1 MLGRRQFTHILILAP
16 LAGLL
21 AGPARAADMKDLE
34 RQLAQ
39 LERNSGGRLGVAVL
53 DTGSGKRFG
62 HRANERFPMC
72 STFKA
77 LLAAAVLA
85 RVDAGKEDLAR
96 HIVYGREA
104 LVDYSPVAEKH
115 VGEPGLS
122 VAELCKAAV
131 TLSDNGAANLL
142 LESLGGPAG
151 LTTWLRTT
159 GDTLT
164 RLDRNEPALNEGT
177 PGDPRDTTTPTAML
191 ETLQRLLLGNVLEP
205 ASREQLRAWL
215 LANQT
220 GNARIRAGVPK
231 DWKVGD
237 KTGTG
242 PKATGTSNDIA
253 ILYPPGRAPVLV
265 TAYLT
270 RSTAMPQQ
278 QDKVLAEVGRLAAMF
293 AAAP

>member
-1 MLGRRQFTHILILAP
+1 MFGRRRFNQLLMLAP

-21 AGPARAADMKDLE
+21 AGPARAADLQALE

-39 LERNSGGRLGVAVL
+39 LERESGGRLGVAVL

-62 HRANERFPMC
+62 HRADERFPMC

-96 HIVYGREA
+96 RIVYGREA
-104 LVDYSPVAEKH
+104 LVEYSPVSEKH

-151 LTTWLRTT
+151 LTHWLRST
-159 GDTLT
+159 GDTVT
-164 RLDRNEPALNEGT
+164 RLDRNEPALNEGKI
-177 PGDPRDTTTPTAML
+177 GDPRDTTTPTAML
-191 ETLQRLLLGNVLEP
+191 ETLQRLLLRDVLKP
-205 ASREQLRAWL
+205 ASRDQLRDWL

-220 GNARIRAGVPK
+220 GDARIRAGVPK

-242 PKATGTSNDIA
+242 PKVTGTSNDVA
-253 ILYPPGRAPVLV
+253 ILYPPGRAPLLV

-270 RSTAMPQQ
+270 RSTVSAEQR
-278 QDKVLAEVGRLAAMF
+278 DKVLAEVGRLAAMF
-293 AAAP
+293 AASP

>member
-1 MLGRRQFTHILILAP
+1 MLGRRQFTHILMLAP

-21 AGPARAADMKDLE
+21 AGPARAADRKALE
-34 RQLAQ
+34 AQLAK
-39 LERNSGGRLGVAVL
+39 LELDSGGRLGVAVL
-53 DTGSGKRFG
+53 DTGTGQGFG
-62 HRANERFPMC
+62 HRTDERFPMC

-96 HIVYGREA
+96 HIVYGPEA
-104 LVDYSPVAEKH
+104 LVDYSPVSEKH

-151 LTTWLRTT
+151 LTAWLRTT
-159 GDTLT
+159 GDTVT

-191 ETLQRLLLGNVLEP
+191 ETLQHLLLGNVLK
-205 ASREQLRAWL
+205 ASSRDQLKAWL

-220 GNARIRAGVPK
+220 GDARLRAGVPK

-253 ILYPPGRAPVLV
+253 ILYPPGRAPILV
-265 TAYLT
+265 TAYLA
-270 RSTAMPQQ
+270 RSTASPEQR
-278 QDKVLAEVGRLAAMF
+278 DKVLAEVGRLAAMF

>member
-1 MLGRRQFTHILILAP
+1 MLGRRQFTHILMLAP

-21 AGPARAADMKDLE
+21 AGPARAADRKALEAQLAKLE
-34 RQLAQ
+34 RG
-39 LERNSGGRLGVAVL
+39 SGGRLGVAVL

-62 HRANERFPMC
+62 HRADERFPMC

-96 HIVYGREA
+96 RIIYGREA

-151 LTTWLRTT
+151 LTAWLRTT
-159 GDTLT
+159 GDTVT
-164 RLDRNEPALNEGT
+164 RLDRNEPDLNEGT

-191 ETLQRLLLGNVLEP
+191 ETLQHLLLGNVLK
-205 ASREQLRAWL
+205 ASSRDQLKAWL

-220 GNARIRAGVPK
+220 GDARLRAGVPM

-253 ILYPPGRAPVLV
+253 ILYPPGRAPLLV

-270 RSTAMPQQ
+270 RATVSPEQR
-278 QDKVLAEVGRLAAMF
+278 DKVLAEVGRLAAMF

>member
-1 MLGRRQFTHILILAP
+1 MFGRRRFNQLLMLAP
-16 LAGLL
+16 LAGLF
-21 AGPARAADMKDLE
+21 AGTARAADRQALE
-34 RQLAQ
+34 RQLAR
-39 LERNSGGRLGVAVL
+39 LEHESGGRLGVAVL

-62 HRANERFPMC
+62 HRADEHFPMC

-85 RVDAGKEDLAR
+85 RVDAGQESLAR
-96 HIVYGREA
+96 HIVYGHEA
-104 LVDYSPVAEKH
+104 LVEYSPLAEKH

-142 LESLGGPAG
+142 LESLGGPAA
-151 LTTWLRTT
+151 LTAWLRTT
-159 GDTLT
+159 GDTVT
-164 RLDRNEPALNEGT
+164 RLDRNEPTLNEGT

-191 ETLQRLLLGNVLEP
+191 ETLQRLLLGDVLKP
-205 ASREQLRAWL
+205 TSREQLRDWL

-220 GNARIRAGVPK
+220 GDARLRAGVPK

-242 PKATGTSNDIA
+242 PKATGTSNDVA
-253 ILYPPGRAPVLV
+253 ILYPPGRAPLLV

-270 RSTAMPQQ
+270 RSTVSAEQR
-278 QDKVLAEVGRLAAMF
+278 DKVLAEVGRLAAMF